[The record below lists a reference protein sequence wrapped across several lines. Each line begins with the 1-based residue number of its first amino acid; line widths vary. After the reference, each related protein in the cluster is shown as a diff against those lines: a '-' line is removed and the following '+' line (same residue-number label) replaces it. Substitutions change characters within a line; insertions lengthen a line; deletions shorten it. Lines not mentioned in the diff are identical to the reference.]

1 MVRANEMQRDELA
14 AFLGTD
20 EGAAFLKATDAKWSE
35 AIEPMREAGFIAQAA
50 GGVAVAMTYA
60 NMVEA
65 QGLEG
70 AARMLQMNG
79 VEMPAGANETA
90 PDGRQA

>member
-1 MVRANEMQRDELA
+1 MKAYDLSREEIA

-20 EGAAFLKATDAKWSE
+20 EGRAFLKGIDAKWSE

-60 NMVEA
+60 NMMEA

-79 VEMPAGANETA
+79 VEIPIGEE
-90 PDGRQA
+90 

>member
-1 MVRANEMQRDELA
+1 MKAYDLSRDEIA

-20 EGAAFLKATDAKWSE
+20 EGRAFLEGIDAKWPE
-35 AIEPMREAGFIAQAA
+35 AIGPMRESGFIAQAA

>member
-1 MVRANEMQRDELA
+1 MSRDEIA
-14 AFLGTD
+14 AFLETN
-20 EGAAFLKATDAKWSE
+20 EGRAFLEETDAKWDE
-35 AIEPMREAGFIAQAA
+35 AIEPMREVGFIAQAA
-50 GGVAVAMTYA
+50 GGVAVMMTYA

-79 VEMPAGANETA
+79 VEIPIKEA
-90 PDGRQA
+90 

>member
-1 MVRANEMQRDELA
+1 MRAYDLSRDEIA
-14 AFLGTD
+14 AFLETD
-20 EGAAFLKATDAKWSE
+20 EGRAFIEATDAKWSE
-35 AIEPMREAGFIAQAA
+35 AIEPMRQAGFIAQAY
-50 GGVAVAMTYA
+50 GGTAVMMTYA

-79 VEMPAGANETA
+79 VEMPIEG
-90 PDGRQA
+90 